1 MPTVAYMMRGGREK
15 DVSKA
20 TLRNI

>member
-1 MPTVAYMMRGGREK
+1 MPTVAYMVRGGREK